1 MNLLSKSILRITR
14 KSAQETSY
22 VSTNAVLRIIFDLIL
37 AYENILGCRSDQV
50 SVPWVASSP
59 GQGSPVAAALQR
71 VLPGGA
77 AAPPAPCPPE
87 VARGW
92 IRARQLPLQRRQHQP
107 AHRRQLLGRACAWRL
122 GSAPPPPARWRGLCH
137 RGAAGVVRRQGP
149 WP

>member
-22 VSTNAVLRIIFDLIL
+22 VGTNAVLRIVFGLIL
-37 AYENILGCRSDQV
+37 AYENSLECRSDQV

-71 VLPGGA
+71 VLPGEA

-87 VARGW
+87 VARVPGVNYLGGS
-92 IRARQLPLQRRQHQP
+92 RQLRRRVPPL
-107 AHRRQLLGRACAWRL
+107 
-122 GSAPPPPARWRGLCH
+122 SPPAM
-137 RGAAGVVRRQGP
+137 AGGGDSEN
-149 WP
+149 